1 MWKFAP
7 ILKTTIWGGDRIIP
21 FKGLSSSLSEV
32 GESWEISGVT
42 GSESVVEGGPDDGLA
57 LTGLIKRHGASLL
70 GKRNYT
76 KFGNS
81 FPLLVKFIDPST
93 DLSVQVHPDDKLA
106 IERGHANGKNEMWYV
121 VSAEKGTRI
130 ANGFNREVNPAEL
143 DGLLEKEGI
152 EHVLNYINV
161 SPGDVYVV
169 PAGRVHAIG
178 AGAFVIEIQQTS
190 DVTYRIYD
198 YHRKDRDGNERELHI
213 DLAKD
218 AINYH
223 DTEGQAVEYIPRRNI
238 PVNVVRSP
246 FFTTNILE
254 TDTEFIRDYTES
266 DTFVIL
272 VAADGEADITCGN
285 DTIRLRRG
293 NTVLIPASAPG
304 VTISPRRNIK
314 LLETY
319 IS

>member
-7 ILKTTIWGGDRIIP
+7 ILKTTIWGGERIIP
-21 FKGLSSSLSEV
+21 FKGLSTSLPEV
-32 GESWEISGVT
+32 GESWEISGVQ
-42 GSESVVEGGPDDGLA
+42 GSESVVEGGADNGLT
-57 LTGLIKRHGASLL
+57 LSELIKLHGASLL
-70 GKRNYT
+70 GKRNYK
-76 KFGNS
+76 KFGDH
-81 FPLLVKFIDPST
+81 FPLLVKLIDPLT
-93 DLSVQVHPDDKLA
+93 DLSVQVHPNDKLA
-106 IERGHANGKNEMWYV
+106 IERGYPNGKNEMWYV
-121 VSAEKGTRI
+121 ISAEKGSRI
-130 ANGFNREVNPAEL
+130 ANGFNRVINPSEI
-143 DGLLEKEGI
+143 DGLLKNEGI
-152 EHVLNYINV
+152 EQALNYVNV

-190 DVTYRIYD
+190 DLTYRIYD
-198 YHRKDRDGNERELHI
+198 YHRKDHDGNERELHI

-218 AINYH
+218 AISYD
-223 DTEGQAVEYIPRRNI
+223 DTDGQAVEYIPRRNI

-285 DTIRLRRG
+285 KTIRLRRG